1 MVSLELEELMDETPV
16 RGTRS
21 LVDIYQR
28 CNVAVLEPTDFEA
41 TKNDKRWMSV
51 KKEELVVIEKNQTWE
66 LVEKPKD
73 RKTIGLKWVFRT
85 KLNFDGS
92 VNKHKAKLIV
102 KGYAQVWGV
111 YFSETFAPVARLDT
125 IILVLA
131 LSAQKGW
138 KVYHLNVKSTFLNG
152 VLQEEIYVEQ
162 LEGFIIPGQE
172 EKVYLLKKAMYGLK
186 QPPRGWYNNMDGHLL
201 SQGFE
206 KSLGES
212 TLYVK
217 KLDSNLVIVSLYV
230 DDLLVTRGNKAQ
242 ITLFK
247 QNMMKM
253 FEMTDLGEIPYFL
266 SMEIKQT
273 QSEIFICERKYLKEI
288 LKRFGMEECNGGV
301 QECEYSIG

>member
-1 MVSLELEELMDETPV
+1 MDETPV

-41 TKNDKRWMSV
+41 AKNDKRWMSV

-111 YFSETFAPVARLDT
+111 DFSETFAPVARLDT

-131 LSAQKGW
+131 LSAQKVG
-138 KVYHLNVKSTFLNG
+138 KC
-152 VLQEEIYVEQ
+152 
-162 LEGFIIPGQE
+162 II
-172 EKVYLLKKAMYGLK
+172 
-186 QPPRGWYNNMDGHLL
+186 
-201 SQGFE
+201 
-206 KSLGES
+206 
-212 TLYVK
+212 
-217 KLDSNLVIVSLYV
+217 
-230 DDLLVTRGNKAQ
+230 
-242 ITLFK
+242 
-247 QNMMKM
+247 
-253 FEMTDLGEIPYFL
+253 
-266 SMEIKQT
+266 
-273 QSEIFICERKYLKEI
+273 
-288 LKRFGMEECNGGV
+288 
-301 QECEYSIG
+301 